1 MSDAITV
8 RCPACK
14 ASLNLKSRSAV
25 GKRVPCPKCKKP
37 FVVKAPLAEE
47 NDEMAFLNVS
57 ESDGAMEMPPEEEEE
72 FAAALAPRSAPGK
85 SARGAGKKGK
95 AKPAASFDWVTP
107 LLTGLAALI
116 VIGLLGGGGYFVY
129 ALIDLKVVNKIDL
142 TYLPPDAD
150 LVVHVRVDDVMNSPI
165 MQSALAVPAVKQAI
179 DKVASETHI
188 SPSDIKT
195 ITLGATGVSNADFSK
210 LVPMPAMGMAGGGM
224 PGGPAGPPGG
234 AGPAGGS
241 EKTRAVI
248 VIRAT
253 KNLPAE
259 VVTKI
264 PGYEAATHK
273 SMTYY
278 RPSTP
283 QLRNA
288 QPVLC
293 LAAPDVLII
302 ADESEVQRIADN
314 GPNQK
319 RRAEFD
325 FVETGPQIVIA
336 MLQKKSVA
344 GSAPGPGGGPSGAP
358 GGGAPPAGGI
368 TVTPAGG
375 GPPGGPGMPGMPGGG
390 MPGGAP
396 MSAAAG
402 GAAGPTGAIDVP
414 SLANG
419 KLKAWYLGVSLTQDV
434 EIQTGLYCPESATE
448 ARGEMERA
456 LAKAKTD
463 FAANKDQQL
472 AILTLIGL
480 GELIPHIE
488 TMVNSVGVSGTGPVV
503 QVTARIPGAIKSA
516 FDKAIPALQSLAG
529 GAPPGGLGAPEGFGD
544 GNPFGSLPEGAAD
557 GITADSAGDATTAPG
572 SQNPSPPTP

>member
-14 ASLNLKSRSAV
+14 SSLKLKSRSAV
-25 GKRVPCPKCKKP
+25 GKCVPCPKCKKP
-37 FVVKAPLAEE
+37 FVVKAPAAEE
-47 NDEMAFLNVS
+47 EDDMAFLNVS

-72 FAAALAPRSAPGK
+72 FAAALAPRSSPGK

-95 AKPAASFDWVTP
+95 AKQAASFDWVTP
-107 LLTGLAALI
+107 LLTGLAALV

-129 ALIDLKVVNKIDL
+129 TLIDLKVVNKIDL

-179 DKVASETHI
+179 DKIASETHI

-195 ITLGATGVSNADFSK
+195 ITLGATGVSDADFSK
-210 LVPMPAMGMAGGGM
+210 LVPMPVIGM
-224 PGGPAGPPGG
+224 PGAPAGPRGG

-248 VIRAT
+248 VIRAS
-253 KNLPAE
+253 KNLPAD

-264 PGYEAATHK
+264 PGYESATHK
-273 SMTYY
+273 AMTYY

-288 QPVLC
+288 QPALC
-293 LAAPDVLII
+293 LAAPDILLV
-302 ADESEVQRIADN
+302 ADESEIQRIADN
-314 GPNQK
+314 GPKQK

-325 FVETGPQIVIA
+325 FVETGPQIVVA
-336 MLQKKSVA
+336 MLNKN
-344 GSAPGPGGGPSGAP
+344 SAASGAP
-358 GGGAPPAGGI
+358 GSGGPSAAPGGGVPAG
-368 TVTPAGG
+368 
-375 GPPGGPGMPGMPGGG
+375 GMPGMPGGG
-390 MPGGAP
+390 MPGAPGMPGGGIQGAGVPGGAP
-396 MSAAAG
+396 MGATAG
-402 GAAGPTGAIDVP
+402 GAGGPTGAIDVP

-434 EIQTGLYCPESATE
+434 EIQTGFYCPESATE
-448 ARGEMERA
+448 ARGELERA

-472 AILTLIGL
+472 GILTLIGL

-503 QVTARIPGAIKSA
+503 QVNAKIPGAIKSA

-529 GAPPGGLGAPEGFGD
+529 GAPAGGLGAPEGFGD

-557 GITADSAGDATTAPG
+557 GITVDPTGDATAAPG
-572 SQNPSPPTP
+572 SENPSSPTP

>member
-8 RCPACK
+8 KCPACK
-14 ASLNLKSRSAV
+14 SSLKLKSRSAV

-37 FVVKAPLAEE
+37 FVVKSPPAEE
-47 NDEMAFLNVS
+47 EDDMAFLNVS
-57 ESDGAMEMPPEEEEE
+57 ESDGAMELPPEEEEE
-72 FAAALAPRSAPGK
+72 FAAALAPKSAPGK
-85 SARGAGKKGK
+85 SGRGAEKKGK

-107 LLTGLAALI
+107 LLTGLAAL
-116 VIGLLGGGGYFVY
+116 VVFGLLGGGGYFAY
-129 ALIDLKVVNKIDL
+129 TLIDLKVVNKIDL

-165 MQSALAVPAVKQAI
+165 MQSAVAVPAVKQAI

-188 SPSDIKT
+188 SLSDIKT

-210 LVPMPAMGMAGGGM
+210 LVPMPAMGMAGG
-224 PGGPAGPPGG
+224 PAGPPRG

-248 VIRAT
+248 VIRAS
-253 KNLPAE
+253 KNLPAD

-264 PGYEAATHK
+264 PGYESATHK

-278 RPSTP
+278 RPSSP

-293 LAAPDVLII
+293 LAAPDVLLV
-302 ADESEVQRIADN
+302 ADESEIQRIADN
-314 GPNQK
+314 GPKQK

-325 FVETGPQIVIA
+325 FVETGPQIVVA
-336 MLQKKSVA
+336 MLQKKSAA
-344 GSAPGPGGGPSGAP
+344 GSAPGPSGPSGAP

-390 MPGGAP
+390 MPNGAP
-396 MSAAAG
+396 MGAAAG
-402 GAAGPTGAIDVP
+402 GPTGPTGAIDVP
-414 SLANG
+414 SLSNG

-434 EIQTGLYCPESATE
+434 EIQTGFYCPESATE
-448 ARGEMERA
+448 ARGELERA

-472 AILTLIGL
+472 GILTLIGL

-503 QVTARIPGAIKSA
+503 QVNAKIPGAIKSA

-529 GAPPGGLGAPEGFGD
+529 GAPAGGLGAPEGFGD

-557 GITADSAGDATTAPG
+557 GLTVDPTGDATTAPG
-572 SQNPSPPTP
+572 SENPSSPTP